1 MTLSAG
7 HVFISHGTENRDE
20 ARALCAFIEGRGI
33 RTWIAPRDVRPGQD
47 YSEQLQSAI
56 EGCTAFVVLVT
67 EKANSSPYVR
77 AETEMAFSGDK
88 PIFPVRNA
96 DIQPGAGLAFFLKI
110 RHWTD
115 AFGADGDAAMERLG
129 RELQALFGVDRTAP
143 AAPAPAAPPPKSAT
157 PVPPPAAAAPAWSPA
172 PPQTPVAGASDDR
185 LRAAIGPKADWYL
198 DAWRRMDARASKV
211 SWNWAAFLA
220 TIFWFAYRKMW
231 VPLVAGVFAF
241 LLLDFIAALTPAM
254 VKPGWLILFAL
265 AIAAGAFG
273 NHLYRRQVTRLAEET
288 AAFEHPLALA
298 QATTRGGTSTPALAT
313 ALGIFALLVV
323 AGAVAQ
329 SNQAARVTPAPP
341 APAPAPSTD
350 TAQTQPPV
358 TPAPQPTPAPPPP
371 DAAGTVTFDS
381 TYLLGRWTE
390 NGDCA
395 AGSAFNADGTFT
407 SDGGT
412 GTWIANGDRVT
423 LTGSSATVTV
433 QIVPIDQNTMTVVAP
448 SGSARETRC

>member
-7 HVFISHGTENRDE
+7 HVFISHGSENRDE

-129 RELQALFGVDRTAP
+129 RELQTLFGIDSTSPTASPSTAP
-143 AAPAPAAPPPKSAT
+143 PPPPETPVPAPAT
-157 PVPPPAAAAPAWSPA
+157 AAAWSPA

-211 SWNWAAFLA
+211 SWNWPAFLA

-241 LLLDFIAALTPAM
+241 LLIDFIAALTPAM
-254 VKPGWLILFAL
+254 VKPGWLILLGL
-265 AIAAGAFG
+265 AIAVGAFG
-273 NHLYRRQVTRLAEET
+273 NHLYRRQVARLADET
-288 AAFEHPLALA
+288 AAFDHPLGLT
-298 QATTRGGTSTPALAT
+298 QATARGGTSTPALAT
-313 ALGIFALLVV
+313 AIGIFVLLVV

-329 SNQAARVTPAPP
+329 SNQARSVAAATPAQPP
-341 APAPAPSTD
+341 ASEAAQTPSPAAPSPGPTAAPAP
-350 TAQTQPPV
+350 Q
-358 TPAPQPTPAPPPP
+358 
-371 DAAGTVTFDS
+371 DAATTVTFDP
-381 TYLLGRWTE
+381 TYLVGRWTE
-390 NGDCA
+390 TGDCTA
-395 AGSAFNADGTFT
+395 ASASVFNADGTFT

-423 LTGSSATVTV
+423 FTGSSNTITV
-433 QIVPIDQNTMTVVAP
+433 QIVPIDQNTMTVIAP